1 MTKIIQAD
9 LQHLDIIAPL
19 FDSYRQFYEQEPDL
33 PKARAFVEARL
44 AEDESVIF
52 LALDEDG
59 NGLGF
64 TQLYPSYCSVEAQH
78 VWLLYDLFVAPEA
91 RRKGVGKKLMDE
103 AKALG
108 IESGAAW
115 LKLDTAI
122 TNIPAQSLYEN
133 LGWER
138 EEEFYAYFLQLPD

>member
-1 MTKIIQAD
+1 MTHIIQAD
-9 LQHLDIIAPL
+9 LQHLDIVAPL
-19 FDSYRQFYEQEPDL
+19 FDAYRQFYAQEPDL
-33 PKARAFVEARL
+33 RKARAFIEARL

-52 LALDEDG
+52 LALDDDG

-78 VWLLYDLFVAPEA
+78 VWLLYDLFVTPEA
-91 RRKGVGKKLMDE
+91 RRKGIAKKLMDE
-103 AKALG
+103 AKTLG

-122 TNIPAQSLYEN
+122 TNIPAQTLYES